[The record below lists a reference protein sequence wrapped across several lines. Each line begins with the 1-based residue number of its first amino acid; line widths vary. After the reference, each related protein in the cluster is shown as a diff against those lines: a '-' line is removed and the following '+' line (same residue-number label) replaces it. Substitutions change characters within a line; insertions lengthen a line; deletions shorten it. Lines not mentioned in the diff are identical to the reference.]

1 MADDAATTSL
11 DIEQPEALLNYL
23 RSSGVLSRDVRPTLR
38 VLEGGVSNRT
48 VLVEFEDPG
57 SGREVGWVLKQ
68 ALAKLR
74 VKADWYSDPSRILRE
89 AQGLRWLARLAPAGA
104 ITPFVFEDRR
114 HHILA
119 MQAVPEPHDNLK
131 TLLLRE
137 TPTRAMINRY
147 AEGLGVLLGTI
158 HRASHERAPEVT
170 RVFEDRTFF
179 ETLRV
184 EPYYRYTAG
193 RVAPAKPFLD
203 LLITDT
209 LATRITLVH
218 GDFSPKN
225 VLVYDHRLVLLDHE
239 VIHWGDP
246 AFDVGFCTAHLLS
259 KAHHLRDRRA
269 DFAAGA
275 NAFWSAYAAKIAGLG
290 WASPLEA
297 RAVRHSLA
305 CVLARVEGRSP
316 LEYLTVDQRLRQS
329 DTALRLM
336 GAVPATMPALI
347 ERFVSN
353 IERAEGG

>member
-1 MADDAATTSL
+1 MTDDGVTSNL
-11 DIEQPEALLNYL
+11 DIEQPDALLHYL
-23 RSSGVLSRDVRPTLR
+23 RSTGVLSRDVRPTLR
-38 VLEGGVSNRT
+38 VLEGGVSNRA
-48 VLVEFEDPG
+48 VLVEFEDPS

-74 VKADWYSDPSRILRE
+74 VKADWFSDPARIMRE

-131 TLLLRE
+131 MLLLHE
-137 TPTRAMINRY
+137 TPTRAAIARY
-147 AEGLGVLLGTI
+147 AEGLGSLLGTI
-158 HRASHERAPEVT
+158 HRASHSRGAEVT

-209 LATRITLVH
+209 LATRVALVH

-225 VLVYDHRLVLLDHE
+225 VLVYDGRLVLLDHE

-246 AFDVGFCTAHLLS
+246 AFDVGFCMAHLLS
-259 KAHHLRDRRA
+259 KSHHLRDRRV
-269 DFAAGA
+269 DFVAGA
-275 NAFWSAYAAKIAGLG
+275 NAFWSVYAATIAGLA
-290 WASPLEA
+290 WSSPLEA

-316 LEYLTVDQRLRQS
+316 LEYLTVEQRLRQS
-329 DTALRLM
+329 DAAVRLM
-336 GAVPATMPALI
+336 GALPATMPALI

-353 IERAEGG
+353 IERAERG